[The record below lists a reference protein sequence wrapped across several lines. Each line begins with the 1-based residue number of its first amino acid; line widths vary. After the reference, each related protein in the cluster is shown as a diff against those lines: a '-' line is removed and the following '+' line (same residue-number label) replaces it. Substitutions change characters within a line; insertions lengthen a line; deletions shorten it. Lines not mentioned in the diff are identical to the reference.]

1 MKFPMLPLL
10 VETRGS
16 RSATFSER
24 KRAAQKKLKDVM
36 AEFQA
41 DFKAKYQPRVP
52 RGRREQGLYSDK
64 RRADQETI
72 DQLIETGNSEQIQKA
87 IEEHCRGHVMGTLTE
102 IQERHEAAIDVEKN
116 LLELQQVQLLNF
128 VLCQVMPYST
138 SFETPLLNFE
148 TNSNYKV

>member
-41 DFKAKYQPRVP
+41 DFKAKYQPR
-52 RGRREQGLYSDK
+52 
-64 RRADQETI
+64 TI

-116 LLELQQVQLLNF
+116 LLELQQV
-128 VLCQVMPYST
+128 
-138 SFETPLLNFE
+138 
-148 TNSNYKV
+148 